1 MKPTMEIHKNWLSS
15 FVIFDRSMVLS
26 NIIHTWTLW
35 LFDQIIEVYWLFF
48 RSIFYCLVKYPFRKK
63 PP

>member
-1 MKPTMEIHKNWLSS
+1 MKPTMKIHKNWLSS
-15 FVIFDRSMVLS
+15 SAFVIFDRSMVLS

-48 RSIFYCLVKYPFRKK
+48 VFHFLLSIQVFV
-63 PP
+63 